1 MDFTP
6 PEVYKEM
13 DRQAKCQRKMRV
25 RLLLLDMIIFALG
38 GAVLMTIVLLILN
51 AIKAS

>member
-13 DRQAKCQRKMRV
+13 DRQAKYQRKMRV

-38 GAVLMTIVLLILN
+38 GAVLMTIVVLILN